1 MSCVWFLLALELTTM
16 TTLFVPYINLH
27 DTKKIYL
34 YILYEKW
41 RGYRLLIITSE
52 SQKDKAALLRF
63 LINDYFEGSG
73 TTHYTKCKKKKKMS
87 RQLLVRYL
95 VTPSKRA

>member
-1 MSCVWFLLALELTTM
+1 MSCVWFVLALQLATM

-34 YILYEKW
+34 YLLYEKW

-52 SQKDKAALLRF
+52 S
-63 LINDYFEGSG
+63 
-73 TTHYTKCKKKKKMS
+73 
-87 RQLLVRYL
+87 
-95 VTPSKRA
+95 